1 MGSEGLQSQRSFG
14 RFAPSTTGRAHPG
27 TLLAALLCWLDA
39 RSRGLAVALRLEDID
54 RERSK
59 PELVEAMARDLEW
72 FGLDWDVTRR
82 QSESRERHDAIV
94 EGLVRAGRV
103 YACRCSR
110 ARIRQTSALAPD
122 GSHRYAG
129 HCRDR
134 VVTPQTWRSVP
145 DPLRLRLE
153 PGFVAVRDESGLD
166 LSGDAEAIFG
176 DPLLRRRDGAYAY
189 HFVSV
194 VDDADLGVV
203 RVVRGRDLAPST
215 TLQVAIARQLG
226 FPTPTYRHH
235 CLLLERREEKL
246 SKLHGAVALPELRER
261 YDAEALCGLLA
272 ACVGLVPPGTRH
284 RPAELVAD
292 FDWARVS
299 NEDVLLAFSRESGLT
314 ALSGPMATGS
324 RERGDC

>member
-1 MGSEGLQSQRSFG
+1 MGSEDVQSQRSFG

-39 RSRGLAVALRLEDID
+39 RSRGLAIALRLEDLD

-59 PELVEAMARDLEW
+59 LELVDAMERDLAW
-72 FGLDWDVTRR
+72 FGLDWDVTLR
-82 QSESRERHDAIV
+82 QSDSRERHDAIV
-94 EGLVRAGRV
+94 DALVRAGRV

-110 ARIRQTSALAPD
+110 TRIRETGALAPD

-134 VVTPQTWRSVP
+134 LVTPETWRAMP

-153 PGFVAVRDESGLD
+153 PAFVALRDESGLD

-194 VDDADLGVV
+194 VDDAELGVV

-226 FPTPTYRHH
+226 LPTPAYRHH
-235 CLLLERREEKL
+235 CLLLERREAKL
-246 SKLHGAVALPELRER
+246 SKLHGAVALPELRTR
-261 YDAEALCGLLA
+261 YDAPALCGLLA
-272 ACVGLVPPGTRH
+272 ACVGLAPPGARR
-284 RPAELVAD
+284 RPAELVAE
-292 FDWARVS
+292 FDWTRVS
-299 NEDVLLAFSRESGLT
+299 QADVLVEWRRETGLV
-314 ALSGPMATGS
+314 ARSGPLASGS
-324 RERGDC
+324 QAPGDC